1 MIDNVGTRLAWIQKD
16 GYNRCREL
24 KLANE
29 MEPMA
34 RKMRADVVIETAARE
49 MRDLLKQA
57 VARLDPFPPFPGSFF
72 TYGIEV
78 ECASVDAAGRG
89 CIVLGADG
97 ELYELEVSIDFTQGN
112 VDPITARDERLTPLE
127 LHPRDYLVY
136 AYNALTKVTE
146 LLMEQQAERAN

>member
-1 MIDNVGTRLAWIQKD
+1 MINNVGTCLAWIQKD
-16 GYNRCREL
+16 GYNRCGEL

-49 MRDLLKQA
+49 MRDLLKDA
-57 VARLDPFPPFPGSFF
+57 VARLKPFPPFPGSFF

-78 ECASVDAAGRG
+78 ECASVDAVGRG

-112 VDPITARDERLTPLE
+112 VDPITARDERLTPLD